1 MEAKELLEKIA
12 EENGVSYEIAKEI
25 IRIEKER
32 VYQKRRRTRG
42 DMRALIEKE
51 AAKDGE

>member
-1 MEAKELLEKIA
+1 MEAKELLERMA
-12 EENGVSYEIAKEI
+12 EENGVSYEIAKDI
-25 IRIEKER
+25 IRIEKKH

-42 DMRALIEKE
+42 DMRVLIEKE